1 MSSEHEEPRILPM
14 VRPRGLIESIVEEVL
29 AERRDLPV
37 GPRGCSITI
46 DVADRHVLQVDP
58 AAIREI
64 LTRLVSAALDNAAR
78 TQAGETPVEREVVV
92 TSVEYA
98 DTIEIEVADTKPA
111 LEILGP
117 QGMEEMAE
125 QIKGLFSQVGQAKRK
140 KRKMRIAEALKLLVD
155 EEAGRLVNETSRSA

>member
-29 AERRDLPV
+29 AERRELPV

-64 LTRLVSAALDNAAR
+64 LTCLVSAALDNAAR

-98 DTIEIEVADTKPA
+98 DTIEIEVADSGPA
-111 LEILGP
+111 AP
-117 QGMEEMAE
+117 QADAAPVEPSV
-125 QIKGLFSQVGQAKRK
+125 QPLLDQVG
-140 KRKMRIAEALKLLVD
+140 
-155 EEAGRLVNETSRSA
+155 GRLTAAACPEGGRALTLQLPHRRLRRRAA